1 MQRKVTAD
9 FYFKEARR
17 LGFVARS
24 AFKLQEIQ
32 VRPAVP
38 STLRQVVSRVL
49 YQPR

>member
-32 VRPAVP
+32 ARLRCV
-38 STLRQVVSRVL
+38 SFTLRVVRL
-49 YQPR
+49 RFYTR